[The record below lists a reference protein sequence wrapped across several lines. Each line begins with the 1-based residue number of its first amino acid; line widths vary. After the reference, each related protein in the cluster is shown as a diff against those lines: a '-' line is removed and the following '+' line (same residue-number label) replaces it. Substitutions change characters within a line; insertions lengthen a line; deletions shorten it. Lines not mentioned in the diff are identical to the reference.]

1 MNATRRDVLRMASGL
16 AATTVASS
24 HLTFNA
30 LAASGHTGRD
40 SLPAFMTGHF
50 EPVMDETTAFALP
63 VRGAIPPALSG
74 SYVRNGHNP
83 KDGINP
89 GAWFYG
95 SGMVHGIRLSGGRV
109 AWYRNRW
116 VRTPALDGAKLFRED
131 GTMDLHAS
139 AAATSIVRHAGRILA
154 LQEVNLPFE
163 ITPELETVGAYDFDG
178 ALRTMMTAHPKI
190 CPATGEMIFIG
201 NSPLPPHLTYHVADK
216 AGRLVTSEVIEGP
229 GPSVIHDVAIT
240 KSHVVWFDGSLV
252 LNLQNGLAFPY
263 GFDRGYR
270 ARIGVMKRDRSG
282 GEPPVWIDVDP
293 HVSIHLANSWED
305 ASGRIIVEGPFM
317 DEASWRSASDFING
331 SAPHGAM
338 PVGGCYRS
346 RWTID
351 PAQRTARN
359 EIMDDLVTEFPTMNL
374 AYTGRESRYS
384 YACSFPWGRTE
395 TCGIARYDLST
406 GERQHLSFPM
416 GVHAGEPC
424 FAADPT
430 GRGEDHGWLLTYVTD
445 LRTRQAELWILDA
458 TRIAAGPVAAIEIPA
473 WVPAGVHGS
482 WLEERET

>member
-1 MNATRRDVLRMASGL
+1 MNANRRDVLRMASGL

-24 HLTFNA
+24 ILTFEA
-30 LAASGHTGRD
+30 LAASRHPDGET
-40 SLPAFMTGHF
+40 LPAFMTGHF

-63 VRGAIPPALSG
+63 VRGNIPSVLSG
-74 SYVRNGHNP
+74 SYFRNGHNP
-83 KDGINP
+83 QDGINP

-95 SGMVHGIRLSGGRV
+95 AGMVHGIRLSGGRV
-109 AWYRNRW
+109 EWYRNRW
-116 VRTPALDGAKLFRED
+116 MRTPALEGAKLFRED

-139 AAATSIVRHAGRILA
+139 AAATSVVRHAGRILA

-163 ITPELETVGAYDFDG
+163 ITPELETVGAYDFGG
-178 ALRTMMTAHPKI
+178 ALKTMMTAHPKI

-216 AGRLVTSEVIEGP
+216 AGRLMTSEVIEGP
-229 GPSVIHDVAIT
+229 GPSVLHDFAIT
-240 KSHVVWFDGSLV
+240 KNHIIWFDGSLV
-252 LNLQNGLAFPY
+252 LNLENGLAFPY
-263 GFDRGYR
+263 DFDRGYR
-270 ARIGVMKRDRSG
+270 GRVGVMKRDRSG

-293 HVSIHLANSWED
+293 HVSVHLANSWED
-305 ASGRIIVEGPFM
+305 ESGRIVVEGPFM
-317 DEASWRSASDFING
+317 D
-331 SAPHGAM
+331 
-338 PVGGCYRS
+338 GGCYRS

-359 EIMDDLVTEFPTMNL
+359 EIMDELVTEFPTMNL

-384 YACSFPWGRTE
+384 YACSFPGGVTN
-395 TCGIARYDLST
+395 TCGIAKYDLST
-406 GERQHLSFPM
+406 GQRQHLSLPM
-416 GVHAGEPC
+416 GVYAGEPC

-430 GRGEDHGWLLTYVTD
+430 GDGEDHGWLLTYVTD
-445 LRTRQAELWILDA
+445 LRTKAAELWIIDA

-482 WLEERET
+482 WLDDRVT